1 MASVSRLADPQA
13 QAQAKAQAQVRS
25 RLRRLKRMRAA
36 DLKSVRQLP
45 KNKSSEGW
53 RCRTTFCV
61 GP

>member
-1 MASVSRLADPQA
+1 MASVSRLADP
-13 QAQAKAQAQVRS
+13 QAKAQAQVRS

>member
-13 QAQAKAQAQVRS
+13 QPQAQP

>member
-13 QAQAKAQAQVRS
+13 KAQANAQARS